1 MLIII
6 RGIPGSGKSTM
17 AKNAKNFVHYEAD
30 MFFIDENGN
39 YKYDPD
45 KIKQAHEWCKY
56 SVFFSLKEGSNVVV
70 SNTFIQPWEL
80 KPYFEFCFEYGID
93 ISVVDLL
100 TEYNNIHNVPSQVID
115 RMKRNFRPLY
125 TIPELFKQV
134 VTYVC
139 HKRSGE

>member
-70 SNTFIQPWEL
+70 SNTFIQFWEL
-80 KPYFEFCFEYGID
+80 RPYFEFCLEHRIK
-93 ISVVDLL
+93 IAAVDLL
-100 TEYNNIHNVPSQVID
+100 TEYNSIHNVPSFVID
-115 RMKRNFRPLY
+115 RMKRDFTPLY
-125 TIPELFKQV
+125 EIPELFKQV
-134 VTYVC
+134 KTYLC
-139 HKRSGE
+139 YK